1 VETTLQFCF
10 ICGGL
15 TSIAMVSCLICKGRL
30 FCGLKKCPLLEKAR
44 FASSVRVGR
53 EISGE
58 SPPNAFIGWGGYPS
72 VYAGPLISV
81 CGTPANSPA
90 DLYGLGFD
98 EIIAETEG
106 MVRGMKRA
114 KITDPESI
122 GELRDAV
129 MSVKT
134 VQMEAKFVRPP
145 SFKMSFSSVNQP
157 MGPSAE
163 IHRMRLTS
171 NPKIPRKVDEFAEE
185 KVKAREAM
193 NELMGSGFEY
203 YYLQKLLSAGLL
215 GVKKKLVPTRWSIT
229 ATDRIIGDDYIR
241 ELKDYPSVNEFTVY
255 SNTYLY
261 NHYEI
266 LLLPGPWEFEQFEAW
281 WAGSLWAQGES
292 KVAHEYEPYG
302 GRSKYADEEGGGYY
316 AGRMAVAE
324 GLVNMR
330 KQARAIVFREIYDGY
345 RLPVGVWQ
353 VRESVR
359 KAFEEKPE
367 KFATRGEALASI
379 ASRLKRPMSQFLS
392 RSVVLRQRKLID
404 F

>member
-1 VETTLQFCF
+1 
-10 ICGGL
+10 
-15 TSIAMVSCLICKGRL
+15 MVSCLVCKGRL

-53 EISGE
+53 EVSGD
-58 SPPNAFIGWGGYPS
+58 SPPNAFIGWNNYPS

-98 EIIAETEG
+98 EIIAGTEG

-114 KITDPESI
+114 KVNDPMSI
-122 GELRDAV
+122 GVLRDAV

-145 SFKMSFSSVNQP
+145 SFKMSFSGVSQP
-157 MGPSAE
+157 TGPSAE

-171 NPKIPRKVDEFAEE
+171 NPSIPRKVDEFAEE
-185 KVKAREAM
+185 KVKVREAM
-193 NELMGSGFEY
+193 GELKESGFEY

-255 SNTYLY
+255 SNTYLH

-324 GLVNMR
+324 GLVDMR

-359 KAFEEKPE
+359 KAFENKPE

-379 ASRLKRPMSQFLS
+379 TSRLKRPMSQFLT
-392 RSVVLRQRKLID
+392 RSIVLRQRKLID